1 LQIAKFTP
9 RNFDLLKTP
18 KMPLFTGFV
27 NMELRVY
34 ETIRAVMKGSKKS
47 LSLRNVK
54 GTGIAAMSVPFS
66 RYSLFTSHFSLPKGP
81 QSHAARGGDGR
92 QEGRECGYY
101 YLHRNLNDPLL
112 HDYSLFTIH

>member
-1 LQIAKFTP
+1 
-9 RNFDLLKTP
+9 
-18 KMPLFTGFV
+18 
-27 NMELRVY
+27 
-34 ETIRAVMKGSKKS
+34 MKGSKKS